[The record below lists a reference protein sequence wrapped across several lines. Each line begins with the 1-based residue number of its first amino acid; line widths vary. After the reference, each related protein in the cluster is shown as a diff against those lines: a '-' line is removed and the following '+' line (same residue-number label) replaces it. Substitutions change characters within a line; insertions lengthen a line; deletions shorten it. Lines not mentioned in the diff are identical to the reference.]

1 MQISGYGCPAL
12 VQRNQ
17 TMTDSTVGFLN
28 TVATG
33 SAPSNT
39 ANSDTNQTTSSSST
53 TFVSQLS
60 QAQIDA
66 ISTGTGHSMAVTE
79 ALTPNDLALVKQV
92 TGLAIDPATGRAIDA
107 NGNEIKVSS
116 GASDAAGSLI
126 WALYQTRTTSS
137 SQNEGNLITGNIT
150 VGDLQAVMQTYANV
164 PGAIDNSIVEKAID
178 VMNSN
183 PAFTNKG

>member
-1 MQISGYGCPAL
+1 
-12 VQRNQ
+12 
-17 TMTDSTVGFLN
+17 
-28 TVATG
+28 
-33 SAPSNT
+33 
-39 ANSDTNQTTSSSST
+39 
-53 TFVSQLS
+53 
-60 QAQIDA
+60 
-66 ISTGTGHSMAVTE
+66 
-79 ALTPNDLALVKQV
+79 
-92 TGLAIDPATGRAIDA
+92 
-107 NGNEIKVSS
+107 VSS

-126 WALYQTRTTSS
+126 WVLYQTRTTSS